1 MAVLKL
7 ITTAGAATG
16 EPANRRAGEMKTVT
30 FYEST
35 YTVRESHELSRSE
48 LNELTNLL
56 DRISTAEGQAVQE
69 LITAFLKI
77 LLPDLTEA
85 ELSSDD
91 ETCAM
96 LFQKTYQEFAASLN
110 LSDRINGK
118 MLRVNLG
125 VFPKRLST

>member
-35 YTVRESHELSRSE
+35 YTVRESHELSRSG

-85 ELSSDD
+85 ELSSDNQ
-91 ETCAM
+91 TCVM
-96 LFQKTYQEFAASLN
+96 LFQKTSQEFLA
-110 LSDRINGK
+110 
-118 MLRVNLG
+118 
-125 VFPKRLST
+125 RLQ